1 MSEIAQEPNPNN
13 KRSNALELGPRKKAY
28 VKLQSLTIRISLTM
42 PCSAAIDP
50 LVSHGRHYGRTVHAF
65 CNISVLITNGRTIE
79 DYSAE
84 YILEFSFLHI
94 YNSSVDKFLVAL

>member
-13 KRSNALELGPRKKAY
+13 KHGNALELGPRKKVY

-50 LVSHGRHYGRTVHAF
+50 LVSHGRHYGWTVHAF
-65 CNISVLITNGRTIE
+65 CNVSVLINNGLQRVVKLGEGRTIE
-79 DYSAE
+79 DYSAK
-84 YILEFSFLHI
+84 YILEFSF
-94 YNSSVDKFLVAL
+94 KC